1 MGATRESSWSG
12 GIFAACSW
20 GEAAGAEGGDGMH
33 ANESPGTMAIVQT
46 VTSTHR
52 KVGRQ
57 NFRFGFIAASAL
69 DRPFEHVCSAC
80 FTVGSSSPWKYWQ
93 KLQSKVLAS
102 SAASVN
108 PATRSATHPAL
119 EH

>member
-1 MGATRESSWSG
+1 
-12 GIFAACSW
+12 
-20 GEAAGAEGGDGMH
+20 MH

-69 DRPFEHVCSAC
+69 DRPLEHVCSRTHNLHNVRSAC
-80 FTVGSSSPWKYWQ
+80 FTVGWSSPWKYWQ